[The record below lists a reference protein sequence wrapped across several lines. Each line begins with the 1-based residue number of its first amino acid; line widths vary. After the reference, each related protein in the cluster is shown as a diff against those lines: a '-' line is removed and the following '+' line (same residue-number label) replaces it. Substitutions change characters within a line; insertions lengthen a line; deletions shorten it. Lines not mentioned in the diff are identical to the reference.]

1 MAGISARGLYK
12 VFGDKPDKAVTAL
25 KNSTSRE
32 ELMKQGNTAAVIDAS
47 FDIEPGEIFVVMGLS
62 GCGKSTLIRM
72 VNGLLPAT
80 AGSLEIDGTSLTEM
94 SEAELRH
101 VRRDKIS
108 MVFQHFALLPHRT
121 VAENAAYGLEVKGIP
136 RKERTTKAHEALDMV
151 GLNGWGDYLPGELS
165 GGMQQRVGLA
175 RALAADTEVLLMDE
189 AFSALDPLI
198 RKEMQDQLME
208 LQTKLNKTILFITHD
223 LNEAMRIGDRI
234 AMMRDGR
241 IVQIGTAEEILQNPA
256 NNFVANFVQDVDR
269 SRVLVADNIA
279 EQPKET
285 LGTGHGP
292 LAAQKLLRETQNPWM
307 VVLDRER
314 HPAGVVWEDDI
325 ARAVR
330 EGVEELPID
339 RSNTMHAVKQ
349 DTPIHELFHLAADTP
364 TPIVVVDNDNRFRGV
379 IPRVTLLAAASTE
392 SKEVNA

>member
-1 MAGISARGLYK
+1 
-12 VFGDKPDKAVTAL
+12 
-25 KNSTSRE
+25 
-32 ELMKQGNTAAVIDAS
+32 
-47 FDIEPGEIFVVMGLS
+47 
-62 GCGKSTLIRM
+62 
-72 VNGLLPAT
+72 
-80 AGSLEIDGTSLTEM
+80 M

-241 IVQIGTAEEILQNPA
+241 IVQIL
-256 NNFVANFVQDVDR
+256 
-269 SRVLVADNIA
+269 SL
-279 EQPKET
+279 
-285 LGTGHGP
+285 
-292 LAAQKLLRETQNPWM
+292 
-307 VVLDRER
+307 
-314 HPAGVVWEDDI
+314 
-325 ARAVR
+325 
-330 EGVEELPID
+330 
-339 RSNTMHAVKQ
+339 
-349 DTPIHELFHLAADTP
+349 IH
-364 TPIVVVDNDNRFRGV
+364 I
-379 IPRVTLLAAASTE
+379 
-392 SKEVNA
+392 